1 MVGLFEDSTVAQ
13 GGSLMTDCATQK
25 MRFGTEAALALE
37 AAFDGGRI
45 TSDGGLVWLAEA
57 DTELGLS
64 ERMAEHVPEWRKR
77 RGRHSLQALI
87 KQRVVQIACGYEDQN
102 DSNSLRED
110 PLLKLLCGSMPQSG
124 ADLASQPTISRL
136 ENAPSA
142 SACYRMAEALLE
154 LYLAEREKDGIPEK
168 VLLDFDST
176 DDPTHGDQE
185 GSYYHGYYMQHMYHP
200 LLVFDGETGHLICA
214 LLRAGNTHG
223 SNSAVALLK
232 RIVARLRDRW
242 PEAEIELRA
251 DAGFAVPALYD
262 YCEGESITYTVGLI
276 TNVRLEEMAEDLL
289 DEAERRYGEQPQP
302 KEKVKL
308 FSEGRYRAGSW
319 QRERKVLYKA
329 EVMEQGTNTR
339 FLVTTR
345 KDGPK
350 ALYEFYVR
358 RGESE
363 NWIKDF
369 KLHIK
374 ADRLSCSRFVAN
386 QFRLLLHACAYW
398 LMDTQRRK
406 LVVSGARKRM
416 QLDTLRLV
424 LIKIGGRVR
433 ELMTKVRMH
442 LASGHPGQSSW
453 HALFIAFGG
462 VHE

>member
-1 MVGLFEDSTVAQ
+1 MS
-13 GGSLMTDCATQK
+13 DCATSR
-25 MRFGTEAALALE
+25 MRFETQSALALE
-37 AAFDGGRI
+37 ATFDGGRI

-57 DTELGLS
+57 DSELGIC
-64 ERMAEHVPEWRKR
+64 ERIAEHVPEWRKR

-87 KQRVVQIACGYEDQN
+87 KQRVFQIACGYEDQN

-124 ADLASQPTISRL
+124 AELASQPTICRL

-142 SACYRMAEALLE
+142 GACYRMADAIFE
-154 LYLAEREKDGIPEK
+154 LYLTERSKEGVPQK
-168 VLLDFDST
+168 VLLDFDAT

-185 GSYYHGYYMQHMYHP
+185 GSFYHGYYEQHMYHP
-200 LLVFDGETGHLICA
+200 LLVFDGQTGHLITA

-232 RIVARLRDRW
+232 RIVGRVRNRW
-242 PEAEIELRA
+242 PGVQIELRA

-262 YCEGESITYTVGLI
+262 YCERGDIAYTVGLI
-276 TNVRLEEMAEDLL
+276 TNTRLQEMAEDLL
-289 DEAERRYGEQPQP
+289 DKASRRYGDEQ
-302 KEKVKL
+302 EKVKL
-308 FSEGRYRAGSW
+308 FSEGRYQAGSW
-319 QRERKVLYKA
+319 ERERRVVYKA

-345 KDGPK
+345 NEEPKD
-350 ALYEFYVR
+350 LYEFYVR

-369 KLHIK
+369 KLHVK

-398 LMDTQRRK
+398 LLDTLRRK
-406 LVVSGARKRM
+406 LVASGARRM
-416 QLDTLRLV
+416 QLDTLRLL

-442 LASGHPGQSSW
+442 LASGHPGQGSW
-453 HALFIAFGG
+453 HALSLAFGS